1 MICGEG
7 NGVNGIK
14 EYYSLVVAV
23 LDEDGN
29 RINSEEIVGS
39 NNKEIIYSNRKELDN
54 EIASGKYDRLKKD
67 KHILLSEIEVYDN
80 DTNELLY
87 IIL

>member
-1 MICGEG
+1 M
-7 NGVNGIK
+7 NGIK
-14 EYYSLVVAV
+14 EYYSLVIAV

-29 RINSEEIVGS
+29 RVDSEEIVGS
-39 NNKEIIYSNRKELDN
+39 NNVEIIRSNRKELDN
-54 EIASGKYDRLKKD
+54 EIASGKYDRLKRD
-67 KHILLSEIEVYDN
+67 KYILISEIEVHDN

>member
-1 MICGEG
+1 M
-7 NGVNGIK
+7 NSIK

-29 RINSEEIVGS
+29 RVDSEEIVGS
-39 NNKEIIYSNRKELDN
+39 NNGEIIRSNRKELDN

-67 KHILLSEIEVYDN
+67 KYILLSEIEVHDN

>member
-1 MICGEG
+1 MNDIR
-7 NGVNGIK
+7 

-29 RINSEEIVGS
+29 RVDSEEIVGS
-39 NNKEIIYSNRKELDN
+39 NNVEIIRSNRKELDN

-67 KHILLSEIEVYDN
+67 KHILISEIEVRDN

>member
-1 MICGEG
+1 M
-7 NGVNGIK
+7 NDIK

-29 RINSEEIVGS
+29 RVDSEEIVGS
-39 NNKEIIYSNRKELDN
+39 NNVEIIRSNRKELDN

-67 KHILLSEIEVYDN
+67 KHVLFSEIEVHDN

>member
-1 MICGEG
+1 M
-7 NGVNGIK
+7 NSIK
-14 EYYSLVVAV
+14 EYYSLIVAV

-29 RINSEEIVGS
+29 RVDSEEIVGS
-39 NNKEIIYSNRKELDN
+39 NNVEIIRSNRKELDN
-54 EIASGKYDRLKKD
+54 EIASGKYDRLKRD
-67 KHILLSEIEVYDN
+67 KYILISEIEVHDN

>member
-1 MICGEG
+1 M
-7 NGVNGIK
+7 NGIK

-29 RINSEEIVGS
+29 RVDSEEIVGS
-39 NNKEIIYSNRKELDN
+39 NNVEIIRSNRKELDN

-67 KHILLSEIEVYDN
+67 KHILISEIEVHDN
-80 DTNELLY
+80 DTYELLY
-87 IIL
+87 VIL

>member
-1 MICGEG
+1 M
-7 NGVNGIK
+7 NGIK

-29 RINSEEIVGS
+29 RVDSEEIVGS
-39 NNKEIIYSNRKELDN
+39 NNVEIIRSNIKELDN

-67 KHILLSEIEVYDN
+67 KYILISEIEVHDN
-80 DTNELLY
+80 DTYELLY
-87 IIL
+87 VIL

>member
-1 MICGEG
+1 M
-7 NGVNGIK
+7 NSIK

-29 RINSEEIVGS
+29 RVDSEEIVGS
-39 NNKEIIYSNRKELDN
+39 NNVEIIRSNRKELDN
-54 EIASGKYDRLKKD
+54 EIASGKYDRLKRD
-67 KHILLSEIEVYDN
+67 KRILISEIEVRDN